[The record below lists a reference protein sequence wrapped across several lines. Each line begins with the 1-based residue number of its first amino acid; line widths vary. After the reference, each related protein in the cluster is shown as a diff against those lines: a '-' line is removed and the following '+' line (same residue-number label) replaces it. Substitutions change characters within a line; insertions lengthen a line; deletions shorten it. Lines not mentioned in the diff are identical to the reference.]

1 MRPAVS
7 PLLARLERITADHGG
22 RVYLAKD
29 ATLSP
34 ELLPAMYPDL
44 DRYRAVL
51 DEIDPHGRL
60 ASDMARRLALRKPGA

>member
-1 MRPAVS
+1 MA
-7 PLLARLERITADHGG
+7 

-29 ATLSP
+29 ATLSS

-60 ASDMARRLALRKPGA
+60 ASDMARRLAIRKPGA